1 MSVTRIEDAR
11 QTIEVTREAF
21 YREGLQS
28 AWERVIAVV
37 VQPGVEFGDDF
48 VLEYQPQKAKELSRF
63 IESEAIIY
71 EAHSTDYQ
79 TRAALKTCGRSF
91 RNSQGWPRVDIC
103 IPRIC
108 LCPGNDGRR
117 IVFKRHT
124 LEYRSSI
131 G

>member
-1 MSVTRIEDAR
+1 VTKIEDAR

-48 VLEYQPQKAKELSRF
+48 VLEYQPEKAKELSRF
-63 IESEAIIY
+63 IESESIVF

-79 TRAALKTCGRSF
+79 TRAALKKLVEDHLRFSRLVLG
-91 RNSQGWPRVDIC
+91 
-103 IPRIC
+103 
-108 LCPGNDGRR
+108 
-117 IVFKRHT
+117 
-124 LEYRSSI
+124 
-131 G
+131 